1 MIVEAKLLYM
11 LAFSALFLSLLT
23 NKLFRL
29 KKSANLRNTFVWK
42 VHIRY
47 RRDQFSRHQNGMLHL
62 MFLRS
67 FDSSQVV
74 VLDHLQDQVGE
85 RVIRDRRVLVLV
97 VALHRNLQQLLKSEF
112 KKKTYKNIF
121 CWVFVQS
128 ILIVLGFTQLANFQ
142 LNWNT
147 AKVYYYSFVW
157 IVMFITGINFN
168 RN

>member
-1 MIVEAKLLYM
+1 MAIACSIGLVSIIV
-11 LAFSALFLSLLT
+11 
-23 NKLFRL
+23 NKQTAPF

-85 RVIRDRRVLVLV
+85 RVVRDRRVLVLV

-121 CWVFVQS
+121 CWVFVLS
-128 ILIVLGFTQLANFQ
+128 ILVVLGFTQLANFH
-142 LNWNT
+142 
-147 AKVYYYSFVW
+147 AKLKHGQSVLLLFCLDSCVH
-157 IVMFITGINFN
+157 NKL
-168 RN
+168 